1 MCEGLYITA
10 HDLREI
16 QLHLTLVVFHSSIV
30 LLHSSFFLPLSVPG
44 RVAALTHVFFSVSG
58 ARILCLL
65 LSLPQCSPR
74 CPPHHQLQYS
84 ARTGEMLSI
93 IHEVKERLAATDIT
107 HQGKEEAWKEITDAV
122 NAISIVPRTPNEV
135 RRKYD
140 DTRTQFKAKYA
151 KYVRHMG
158 GTGKSR

>member
-65 LSLPQCSPR
+65 LSPLPAADR
-74 CPPHHQLQYS
+74 K
-84 ARTGEMLSI
+84 
-93 IHEVKERLAATDIT
+93 VAATLCDVMRF
-107 HQGKEEAWKEITDAV
+107 A
-122 NAISIVPRTPNEV
+122 SLVPE
-135 RRKYD
+135 
-140 DTRTQFKAKYA
+140 
-151 KYVRHMG
+151 
-158 GTGKSR
+158 S